1 MNRKNIPLLL
11 MLSAGAITCIITFIH
26 GYALVERLGILLG
39 VLVLFYL
46 LGSILAWT
54 LNYFDM
60 QNEKKRK
67 EEGEVIEKE
76 AEEAAEGREEAAE
89 EQEEDEASDEEE

>member
-11 MLSAGAITCIITFIH
+11 MLTAGAVTCIITYVRQYSITAKLV
-26 GYALVERLGILLG
+26 ALFL
-39 VLVLFYL
+39 VLVIFWL
-46 LGSILAWT
+46 LGSILEWT
-54 LNYFDM
+54 LNYFDA

-76 AEEAAEGREEAAE
+76 TENPDANAKETVLKSE
-89 EQEEDEASDEEE
+89 SDTP